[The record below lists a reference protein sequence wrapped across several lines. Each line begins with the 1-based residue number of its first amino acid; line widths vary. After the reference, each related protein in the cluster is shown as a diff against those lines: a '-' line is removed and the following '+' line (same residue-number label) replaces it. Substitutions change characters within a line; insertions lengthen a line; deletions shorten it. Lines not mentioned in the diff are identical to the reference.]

1 MCYNTPLYPT
11 SKAHNYYSMSSHR
24 DQSIRLRANPCRK
37 WLAITTTMFLVLCRD
52 VLPLPPVA
60 ASLALAVGPV
70 RIWPGRHAF
79 SWEADVDTANGIATS
94 KEAMRASRR
103 SSIVRHFRGTKPVP
117 TITSTAVVTMFPSS
131 SSSSDDKTDS
141 NHAHDV
147 WTLVTQRLE
156 QYPQWL
162 VRGAVTL
169 GLFQAVPLP
178 GGGCSLQDRFFGI
191 NFLSFARPL
200 SSRFSFYKT
209 VPTCDGAILQT
220 RQGDC
225 TVVLPI
231 VGGLLALNNSAGT
244 ACLWFRLQHNEST
257 EETKLVTE
265 IRGYNPW
272 LIGSRQ
278 PVPLYRKM
286 LYLSTQSLV
295 HAYVMWRFHRHCLHS
310 AYKPLPAEE
319 QPAFARSNDVAKSL
333 H

>member
-1 MCYNTPLYPT
+1 
-11 SKAHNYYSMSSHR
+11 MSSHR
-24 DQSIRLRANPCRK
+24 DQSRRLRPFTCSY
-37 WLAITTTMFLVLCRD
+37 WLIVTTAMLLVLTGD
-52 VLPLPPVA
+52 ILALPPVA
-60 ASLALAVGPV
+60 ASLALAVGPI

-94 KEAMRASRR
+94 KEVMKASRR
-103 SSIVRHFRGTKPVP
+103 SSIARHFICTKPVP
-117 TITSTAVVTMFPSS
+117 TVTSTAVVTMFPSS
-131 SSSSDDKTDS
+131 SDTHRDT
-141 NHAHDV
+141 NNVHDV

-169 GLFQAVPLP
+169 GLFQAAPLP
-178 GGGCSLQDRFFGI
+178 GGGWSLQDRFFGI
-191 NFLSFARPL
+191 NFLSFARPQ

-209 VPTCDGAILQT
+209 VSTRDGAILQT
-220 RQGDC
+220 REGDC

-231 VGGLLALNNSAGT
+231 IGGLLAQNDNNNAGKG
-244 ACLWFRLQHNEST
+244 CLWFRLQHNEST

-272 LIGSRQ
+272 LIGSIQ
-278 PVPLYRKM
+278 PVPLYRKL
-286 LYLSTQSLV
+286 LYLSTQSIV

-310 AYKPLPAEE
+310 AYKPMPAEE

>member
-1 MCYNTPLYPT
+1 MLC
-11 SKAHNYYSMSSHR
+11 
-24 DQSIRLRANPCRK
+24 I
-37 WLAITTTMFLVLCRD
+37 LVLTGD
-52 VLPLPPVA
+52 ILALPPVT
-60 ASLALAVGPV
+60 ASLALSVGPI

-79 SWEADVDTANGIATS
+79 SWEADVDTVNGIATS
-94 KEAMRASRR
+94 REVTRASRR
-103 SSIVRHFRGTKPVP
+103 SSIVRHFIGTKPVP
-117 TITSTAVVTMFPSS
+117 VPTVTSTAVVTMVPSS
-131 SSSSDDKTDS
+131 SDNNSDA
-141 NHAHDV
+141 NNVHDV

-191 NFLSFARPL
+191 NFLSFARPQ

-209 VPTCDGAILQT
+209 VPTRDGAILQT
-220 RQGDC
+220 REGDC

-231 VGGLLALNNSAGT
+231 IGGLLALNNNNDDDNNNNNAGKG
-244 ACLWFRLQHNEST
+244 CLWFRLQHNEST

-272 LIGSRQ
+272 LIGSTQ
-278 PVPLYRKM
+278 PIPFYRKL
-286 LYLSTQSLV
+286 LYLSTQSIV

-310 AYKPLPAEE
+310 AYKPMPAEE
-319 QPAFARSNDVAKSL
+319 QPAFASYNDVAKSL